1 MAITRKP
8 IGRFRK
14 SATLAIALA
23 LLLLGATTTAAL
35 AQGATWLDS
44 TPKDWNVSGMAPTKA
59 PPLQNANPNCRTREV
74 APSGAEESQLS
85 GMGWKLESYW
95 PALQSGDLTL
105 VTALADYDGMCRPL
119 EFNVFVF
126 AGGKYAGTLSPV
138 NMNSRTDGV
147 LDTPNGK
154 SGVTVQAN
162 GTIQA
167 VFTRYAS
174 SDPLCCPSR
183 GTTTVTYQ
191 VQTPSG
197 GPVVVPLTL
206 QGAAPAAT
214 AVRPA
219 QIPAQMP
226 ATGGGGGQSSLPFAL
241 ATAGAA
247 LLMVRVLWRR
257 SRSPWR

>member
-14 SATLAIALA
+14 SAALAITLA
-23 LLLLGATTTAAL
+23 LLLFGATTAAAL

-44 TPKDWNVSGMAPTKA
+44 MPKNWDVPGMATPKA

-74 APSGAEESQLS
+74 APSGAEESQLA
-85 GMGWKLESYW
+85 GMGWQLESYW

-154 SGVTVQAN
+154 SGVTVQPN

-191 VQTPSG
+191 VQTPTG

-206 QGAAPAAT
+206 QGAAPVAT
-214 AVRPA
+214 AVPPA

-226 ATGGGGGQSSLPFAL
+226 ATGGGGRSRLPFAL
-241 ATAGAA
+241 VTAGAA
-247 LLMVRVLWRR
+247 LLVVRVLGRR
-257 SRSPWR
+257 SRSVRR

>member
-1 MAITRKP
+1 MP

-14 SATLAIALA
+14 SATLAMTLA

-35 AQGATWLDS
+35 AQGASWLDS
-44 TPKDWNVSGMAPTKA
+44 TPKNWNVPGMEPPKA
-59 PPLQNANPNCRTREV
+59 PPLQNTNPNCRTREI
-74 APSGAEESQLS
+74 APSNAEESRLA

-95 PALQSGDLTL
+95 PVLQSGDLTL
-105 VTALADYDGMCRPL
+105 VTALANYDGMCRPL

-138 NMNSRTDGV
+138 NMDSRTDGV
-147 LDTPNGK
+147 LDTPNGR
-154 SGVTVQAN
+154 SGVTVQPN
-162 GTIQA
+162 GVIQA

-197 GPVVVPLTL
+197 GPVVVPLAL
-206 QGAAPAAT
+206 QSAAPVAT
-214 AVRPA
+214 AVPPA

-226 ATGGGGGQSSLPFAL
+226 ATGEGGGQSRLPFAL

-247 LLMVRVLWRR
+247 LLVVRVLWRR
-257 SRSPWR
+257 SRSARR

>member
-1 MAITRKP
+1 MVRMP
-8 IGRFRK
+8 IG
-14 SATLAIALA
+14 TLGRTVVTAMTLA

-44 TPKDWNVSGMAPTKA
+44 VPKNWNVPGLAAPPKA
-59 PPLQNANPNCRTREV
+59 LPLQNANPNCRTREV
-74 APSGAEESQLS
+74 APSNAEDSQLA

-126 AGGKYAGTLSPV
+126 AGGKYAGALSPV
-138 NMNSRTDGV
+138 NMASRTDGV

-154 SGVTVQAN
+154 SGVTVQPD

-183 GTTTVTYQ
+183 GTTAVTYQ
-191 VQTPSG
+191 VQTLNGS
-197 GPVVVPLTL
+197 PVVVPVALKGTN
-206 QGAAPAAT
+206 GPASAAT
-214 AVRPA
+214 AGPTAQMPA
-219 QIPAQMP
+219 HMP
-226 ATGGGGGQSSLPFAL
+226 ATGGGGAAPPSEAL
-241 ATAGAA
+241 AIAGAA
-247 LLMVRVLWRR
+247 LLVLGTLNLRRTR
-257 SRSPWR
+257 SR